1 MGMIDN
7 CNTVALILQITI
19 ILMYLNDLT
28 SMNILLNR
36 VFPAVLAGLVL
47 CGSALADAPKISL
60 TIKDQRFT
68 PEQIQVPAQTKVEI
82 LVKNE
87 DRFPAEFE
95 SADMSREVVVPGAS
109 TVSVFVGPLSPGR
122 YNFFNDFNHAAQ
134 GWVVS
139 TPQPSK

>member
-1 MGMIDN
+1 
-7 CNTVALILQITI
+7 
-19 ILMYLNDLT
+19 
-28 SMNILLNR
+28 MNILLNG
-36 VFPAVLAGLVL
+36 VVPVALAGLLV
-47 CGSALADAPKISL
+47 CGNVLADVPKISL
-60 TIKDQRFT
+60 TIKNQRFT
-68 PEQIQVPAQTKVEI
+68 PEQIQVPAHTKVEI

-95 SADMSREVVVPGAS
+95 SADLSREVVVPGGS

-122 YNFFNDFNHAAQ
+122 YNFFNDFNHAAK